1 VKRQF
6 LLIPVLMFG
15 LLFFQTA
22 PAYPHQLPPL
32 VDSEDNGEIRW
43 NESTRYDEEMAHAH
57 NVWNALGKIKIAKD
71 DFWSIEDLEWFDANR
86 CDVGWVGS
94 WSWDVAFADEIYL
107 NVCNFDKFN
116 YDLFARKGTAAHEE
130 GHALGLDHSF
140 LGQLMNS
147 CSKCSGVNTP
157 QDHDREDYFSRW
169 R

>member
-1 VKRQF
+1 VTRQLVF
-6 LLIPVLMFG
+6 IPVLMFG
-15 LLFFQTA
+15 LVLFQTS

-86 CDVGWVGS
+86 CDVAWVGS
-94 WSWDVAFADEIYL
+94 WSWDIAFADEIYL
-107 NVCNFDKFN
+107 NVCNFNKFN
-116 YDLFARKGTAAHEE
+116 YDLFARKGTAAHEV

-147 CSKCSGVNTP
+147 CSRCSGVNTP
-157 QDHDREDYFSRW
+157 QDHDKEDYFSRW